1 MNKSDYIKLV
11 SLADEFEKLASHVF
25 DELNRSNLLPG
36 NFYSNKMDPISI
48 DNITKDSVTLSYF
61 DNSYDIRDSREIEL
75 PVEVFLD
82 NDSLTKYINDKII
95 EKSKRAKELL
105 QQQETEQNER
115 EYQEFIRLKQK
126 FEGA

>member
-1 MNKSDYIKLV
+1 MNKTDYLKLV
-11 SLADEFEKLASHVF
+11 SLTDEFEKLASHAF

>member
-11 SLADEFEKLASHVF
+11 SLTDEFEKLASHAF

-36 NFYSNKMDPISI
+36 NFYRNNMDSISI
-48 DNITKDSVTLSYF
+48 DNITKDGVALSYF
-61 DNSYDIRDSREIEL
+61 DDCYDIRDSWEIEL

-82 NDSLTKYINDKII
+82 NDALTKYINDKIDA
-95 EKSKRAKELL
+95 KSKRAKELL

>member
-1 MNKSDYIKLV
+1 MNKSDYLKLV

-25 DELNRSNLLPG
+25 DELNRSNLLLG
-36 NFYSNKMDPISI
+36 DFYSNKMDPISI
-48 DNITKDSVTLSYF
+48 DNITKNSVTLSYF
-61 DNSYDIRDSREIEL
+61 DNCYDVRDSREIEL

>member
-1 MNKSDYIKLV
+1 MNKSDYLKLV
-11 SLADEFEKLASHVF
+11 SLTDEFEKLASHVF

-105 QQQETEQNER
+105 QQQETERNER

-126 FEGA
+126 FEGT

>member
-1 MNKSDYIKLV
+1 MNKSDYLKLV

-36 NFYSNKMDPISI
+36 DFYSNKMDPISI
-48 DNITKDSVTLSYF
+48 DNITKNSVTLSYF
-61 DNSYDIRDSREIEL
+61 DNGYDIRDSREIEL
-75 PVEVFLD
+75 PIEVFLD

>member
-1 MNKSDYIKLV
+1 MNKSDYLRLV
-11 SLADEFEKLASHVF
+11 SLTDEFEKRASHVF

-36 NFYSNKMDPISI
+36 NFYRNNMDSISI
-48 DNITKDSVTLSYF
+48 DNITKDGVALSYF
-61 DNSYDIRDSREIEL
+61 DDCYDIRDSWEIEL

-82 NDSLTKYINDKII
+82 NDALTKYINDKINA
-95 EKSKRAKELL
+95 KSKRAKELL
-105 QQQETEQNER
+105 QQQEAEQNER

>member
-1 MNKSDYIKLV
+1 MIDEHAKFDY
-11 SLADEFEKLASHVF
+11 
-25 DELNRSNLLPG
+25 
-36 NFYSNKMDPISI
+36 
-48 DNITKDSVTLSYF
+48 NIITR
-61 DNSYDIRDSREIEL
+61 N
-75 PVEVFLD
+75 

>member
-1 MNKSDYIKLV
+1 MNKSDYLKLV
-11 SLADEFEKLASHVF
+11 SLTDEFEKLASHVF

-61 DNSYDIRDSREIEL
+61 DNGYDIRDSREIEL

>member
-1 MNKSDYIKLV
+1 MNKSDYLKLV

-61 DNSYDIRDSREIEL
+61 DNGYDIRDSREIEL
-75 PVEVFLD
+75 PIEIFLD

>member
-1 MNKSDYIKLV
+1 MNKSDYLKLV
-11 SLADEFEKLASHVF
+11 SLTDEFEKLASHAF

-48 DNITKDSVTLSYF
+48 DNITKYSVTLSYF

-95 EKSKRAKELL
+95 EKSKRTKELL

-126 FEGA
+126 FEGS

>member
-1 MNKSDYIKLV
+1 MNKSDYLKLV

-36 NFYSNKMDPISI
+36 DFYSNKMDPISI
-48 DNITKDSVTLSYF
+48 DNITKNSVTLSYF
-61 DNSYDIRDSREIEL
+61 DNGYDIRDSREIEL
-75 PVEVFLD
+75 PIEVFLD

-95 EKSKRAKELL
+95 EKSKRTKELL